1 MNTSIVKRVMYSIL
15 LFLPLFPPPTM
26 GEEVR
31 FQDLAPSTKYYLD
44 DFDPNR
50 KPGELRNI
58 EEVFKNYQYVEIVLS
73 ADGKVITVKQYV
85 QGSKKHE
92 TSYRIL
98 PEGVLQKEP

>member
-1 MNTSIVKRVMYSIL
+1 MYSIMLFFPL
-15 LFLPLFPPPTM
+15 LSSPAM

-31 FQDLAPSTKYYLD
+31 LQDLAPSTKYYLD

-50 KPGELRNI
+50 KHGELRNI
-58 EEVFKNYQYVEIVLS
+58 EEVFKNYQYVEIMLS

-85 QGSKKHE
+85 QGSKKNE

-98 PEGVLQKEP
+98 PEGMLQKEP